1 MKHVGRIENT
11 GKRCIVVFREI
22 YDETGKVIESDKCL
36 VVETDSLP
44 DFAHQDIMSI
54 VESEPAQREGELFN
68 VLART
73 RLSNGD
79 IALPWLHSQGRL
91 RKYDTNNVVLIP
103 NSNTKIKLN
112 VLNRIIEL
120 QKAGYS
126 ESDINRIISDMQS
139 DKKVNQDKQTV
150 SEQAPTDGA
159 LTDEDLAKNLLSQ
172 AETLKAE
179 VERLENE
186 AYTLAPSLKPTKRK
200 RASSKS
206 KETTTENV

>member
-54 VESEPAQREGELFN
+54 VESEPAQREGELFD
-68 VLART
+68 VLARN

-79 IALPWLHSQGRL
+79 VALPWLHSQGRL
-91 RKYDTNNVVLIP
+91 IKYDTNNVVLIP

-126 ESDINRIISDMQS
+126 ESDINRIVSDMQS
-139 DKKVNQDKQTV
+139 DKNVSTDKSNV
-150 SEQAPTDGA
+150 SEQKTTNDV

-186 AYTLAPSLKPTKRK
+186 AYTLVPSLRPTKRK

>member
-11 GKRCIVVFREI
+11 GKRCVVVFREI
-22 YDETGKVIESDKCL
+22 YDETGKVVESDKCL

-54 VESEPAQREGELFN
+54 VESEPSQREGELFN

-79 IALPWLHSQGRL
+79 TALPWLHSQGRL
-91 RKYDTNNVVLIP
+91 RKYDTDNIVLIP

-126 ESDINRIISDMQS
+126 ESDIQRIANDMQS
-139 DKKVNQDKQTV
+139 EKKTNPDKQNV
-150 SEQAPTDGA
+150 SEQKPANA
-159 LTDEDLAKNLLSQ
+159 VLTDEDLAKNLISQ

-179 VERLENE
+179 VERLEKE

-200 RASSKS
+200 RVSAKS
-206 KETTTENV
+206 KETVIESS